1 MEAGEMITAGER
13 KSAGVGARG
22 AASAAEVQATAES
35 PRRNL
40 ESRDKPNERIALQP
54 VGKLFSPTGSLV
66 WMIGLLGGAAC
77 IAPWIARG
85 WLLFAL
91 IVTTVALLA
100 SFDALALWLVREEC
114 APVLLP
120 PGKGLRG
127 REGQT
132 IKIPLA
138 LTGSGRRRQ
147 RSEVRVAV
155 MPSTRE
161 SETATRVNSDPQR
174 LKLERPESAAG
185 KSASASTAP
194 IHLWPWSPA

>member
-1 MEAGEMITAGER
+1 MEAGEMMTAGDK
-13 KSAGVGARG
+13 KSAGAGAQG
-22 AASAAEVQATAES
+22 AAIAAEVQATAEP
-35 PRRNL
+35 PRPNV

-66 WMIGLLGGAAC
+66 WIIGLLGGAAC

-100 SFDALALWLVREEC
+100 SFDALALWLGREEG

-127 REGQT
+127 REGEA
-132 IKIPLA
+132 IKNPLA
-138 LTGSGRRRQ
+138 LTGPGWRRLRSGGC
-147 RSEVRVAV
+147 VAV
-155 MPSTRE
+155 MPSTLG
-161 SETATRVNSDPQR
+161 SETATRGKSGSQP
-174 LKLERPESAAG
+174 LKL
-185 KSASASTAP
+185 
-194 IHLWPWSPA
+194 

>member
-1 MEAGEMITAGER
+1 MHVAGDTMEGGEMRAGGDK
-13 KSAGVGARG
+13 KSAGAGARG
-22 AASAAEVQATAES
+22 GATAAEPQPPAEP
-35 PRRNL
+35 PRRNV

-85 WLLFAL
+85 WLLFGL
-91 IVTTVALLA
+91 IVTTLALLA
-100 SFDALALWLVREEC
+100 SYDALALWRARDRR

-132 IKIPLA
+132 IQVPLA
-138 LTGSGRRRQ
+138 LTGSGRRRL
-147 RSEVRVAV
+147 R
-155 MPSTRE
+155 
-161 SETATRVNSDPQR
+161 
-174 LKLERPESAAG
+174 
-185 KSASASTAP
+185 
-194 IHLWPWSPA
+194 

>member
-1 MEAGEMITAGER
+1 MMTTGDT
-13 KSAGVGARG
+13 KSTGGGARG
-22 AASAAEVQATAES
+22 AAIAAEVQPTAES

-85 WLLFAL
+85 WLLFAP

-138 LTGSGRRRQ
+138 LTGSGWRR
-147 RSEVRVAV
+147 
-155 MPSTRE
+155 
-161 SETATRVNSDPQR
+161 
-174 LKLERPESAAG
+174 L
-185 KSASASTAP
+185 
-194 IHLWPWSPA
+194 